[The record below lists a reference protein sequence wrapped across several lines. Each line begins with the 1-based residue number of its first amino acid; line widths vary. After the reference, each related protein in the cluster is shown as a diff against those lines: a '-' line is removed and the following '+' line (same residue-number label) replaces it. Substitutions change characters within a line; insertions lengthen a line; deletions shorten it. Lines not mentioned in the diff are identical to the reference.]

1 MPFRRRFG
9 NPYAVVHLGDVLT
22 GCRDHALI
30 ELRTSADV
38 AGSDR
43 AAQAR
48 LISRAWASIE

>member
-48 LISRAWASIE
+48 LISRAMGIC